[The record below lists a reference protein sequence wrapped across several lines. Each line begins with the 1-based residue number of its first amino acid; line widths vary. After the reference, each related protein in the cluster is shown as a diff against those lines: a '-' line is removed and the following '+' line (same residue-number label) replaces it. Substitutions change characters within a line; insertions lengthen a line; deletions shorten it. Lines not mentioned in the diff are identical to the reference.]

1 MEILMVDFVLL
12 EYTHLA
18 SSCKFI
24 LKFARFWL
32 ESGLESGLEKLE
44 EKLEEKKWAGE
55 EFELGLE
62 FESRCLN
69 SSPSIV
75 FDSL

>member
-24 LKFARFWL
+24 LKFARFW
-32 ESGLESGLEKLE
+32 LESGLEKLE

>member
-32 ESGLESGLEKLE
+32 ESGLE
-44 EKLEEKKWAGE
+44 KLEEKKWVGE

-75 FDSL
+75 FGSL